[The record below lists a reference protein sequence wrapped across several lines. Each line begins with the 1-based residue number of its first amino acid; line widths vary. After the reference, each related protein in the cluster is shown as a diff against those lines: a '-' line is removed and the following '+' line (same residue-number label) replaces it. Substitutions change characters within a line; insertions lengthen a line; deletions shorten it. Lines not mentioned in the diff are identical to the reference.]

1 MFLRKLIDV
10 KLIDVKLI
18 DVLCHIF
25 VQKSISEPDISRQP
39 SHRYPGKETNQLL
52 TEIVNTDMRNVLNA
66 CKICKI
72 KKIIVWSL
80 IINDFDSDLFW
91 QISETVPSNIQVRLQ
106 VQSLSTCTCVPSFM
120 IWTYCTFSKVCISHE
135 NWIELIFKIFD
146 TYGIYI
152 PPFWSIARFS
162 FPGSLRS
169 KIRHKGKQLVY
180 KGEWVNACGYIVLL

>member
-18 DVLCHIF
+18 NVLCHIF

-72 KKIIVWSL
+72 KKNHCL
-80 IINDFDSDLFW
+80 IIN
-91 QISETVPSNIQVRLQ
+91 
-106 VQSLSTCTCVPSFM
+106 
-120 IWTYCTFSKVCISHE
+120 Y
-135 NWIELIFKIFD
+135 
-146 TYGIYI
+146 
-152 PPFWSIARFS
+152 
-162 FPGSLRS
+162 
-169 KIRHKGKQLVY
+169 
-180 KGEWVNACGYIVLL
+180 